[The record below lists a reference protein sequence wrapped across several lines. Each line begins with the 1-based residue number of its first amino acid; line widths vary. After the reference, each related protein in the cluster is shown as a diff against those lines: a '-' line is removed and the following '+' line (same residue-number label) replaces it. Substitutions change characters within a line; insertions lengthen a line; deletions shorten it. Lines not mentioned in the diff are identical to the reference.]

1 MALSQGSWSPASGMR
16 ENWLVQI
23 DDSSGSNKKY
33 YSFFDQTVNSV
44 AYSGRILN
52 KPSIRESINLF
63 GSTSTT
69 SNLSLEIDNTDE
81 TTDTLLFGTNT
92 YLNREVRVYSCLE
105 SGTVANFNNIPLIY
119 TGRLESMT
127 HNESSVSLSIVAKM
141 PWDNVSIPNVYSAEK
156 VLAPIAYGD
165 FTGNDSLYIG
175 TGTDNWRPAP
185 FTKADAA
192 NAFFVPGTIAD
203 GTLDSKTSHYV
214 STRDGFVPF
223 ETQSSG
229 TTTVG
234 SVEIV
239 TVGVNGKYKYYTTP
253 SSNAQN
259 STATGITETNVANS
273 YDLDTGTFATF
284 AYSDT
289 ISTGQDRYH
298 VERYTVQ
305 ETESGT
311 QFVLTYR
318 IASYS
323 KATDVALLEVTPTL
337 ETALDSITGT
347 THSANAGSD
356 QTLTLVT
363 TAPTTYVDLKIRF
376 QTEEAE
382 DTSGGAAAV
391 NLTAYE
397 LSVSNVKNKDD
408 LKQVYVAVDG
418 FPSNGSWS
426 GNANVLTEL
435 HEFHRDICN
444 RFLGATSVNTTAWNA
459 LNSAKDWQ
467 GRLWEGKKKP
477 VKSILDQLAFE
488 GGFCYTFSASGELKY
503 IFVADS
509 YSSADHTLDK
519 NDLRGITIS
528 HTPISNMI
536 MDMTVNYNR
545 HPAKDEFRSQV
556 TDSDSTLRTNYNI
569 GSTEQKHTFDLDYL
583 TTGQGSDLDCAAV
596 GANPNDGFMNYY
608 GSLLVSP
615 RILIKAQIVNPAK
628 FNMEL
633 GDICTFSSMPTAKA
647 FNKTF
652 TASGDKYYMITSISR
667 VSGSIDCEFTNVTP
681 GEQ

>member
-69 SNLSLEIDNTDE
+69 SNLSLEIDNSDE
-81 TTDTLLFGTNT
+81 TTDTLLFGTNV

-127 HNESSVSLSIVAKM
+127 HNESSVSLNVVAKM

-156 VLAPIAYGD
+156 ILAPIAYGD
-165 FTGNDSLYIG
+165 FTGNDSLIPG
-175 TGTDNWRPAP
+175 SGTDNWRPAP
-185 FTKADAA
+185 ITKATGAS
-192 NAFFVPGTIAD
+192 AFFVVGTIAD
-203 GTLDSKTSHYV
+203 GTLDSKTSQYV
-214 STRDGFVPF
+214 PTRDGFVPF

-229 TTTVG
+229 TSTIG
-234 SVEIV
+234 SVETI
-239 TVGVNGKYKYYTTP
+239 TVGVNGKYKYYTVPTA
-253 SSNAQN
+253 NAQN
-259 STATGITETNVANS
+259 STATGITETNVSNA
-273 YDLDTGTFATF
+273 YDSNTGTFATF
-284 AYSDT
+284 AYSET

-298 VERYTVQ
+298 VERFTIP
-305 ETESGT
+305 ETEAGT
-311 QFVLTYR
+311 EIVLTYR

-323 KATDVALLEVTPTL
+323 KATDVELLEVTPTL
-337 ETALDSITGT
+337 EAGINTVTGT
-347 THSANAGSD
+347 AHSANTGSD

-363 TAPTTYVDLKIRF
+363 TTDHTTVDLKIRY

-391 NLTAYE
+391 NLNVYE
-397 LSVSNVKNKDD
+397 LSVSNIKNDEK

-418 FPSNGSWS
+418 FPSNSSWS
-426 GNANVLTEL
+426 GNTNTLTEL
-435 HEFHRDICN
+435 HEFHRDICH
-444 RFLGATSVNTTAWNA
+444 RFLGLTATPINWSD
-459 LNSAKDWQ
+459 LDGAKDWQ
-467 GRLWEGKKKP
+467 GRLWEHKKKP
-477 VKSILDQLAFE
+477 IKAVLNQLAFE
-488 GGFCYTFSASGELKY
+488 GGFCYTFSAAGVLKY
-503 IFVADS
+503 IFVKDS

-536 MDMTVNYNR
+536 MDMTVNYNK

-569 GSTEQKHTFDLDYL
+569 GSTEQKHVFDLDYL
-583 TTGQGSDLDCAAV
+583 TTGQGSDLDCSSAS
-596 GANPNDGFMNYY
+596 PNDGFMDYY

>member
-69 SNLSLEIDNTDE
+69 SNLSLEIDNSDE

-127 HNESSVSLSIVAKM
+127 HNESSVSLNVVAKM

-165 FTGNDSLYIG
+165 FTGNDSLIPG
-175 TGTDNWRPAP
+175 SGTDNWRPAP
-185 FTKADAA
+185 ITKATGAS
-192 NAFFVPGTIAD
+192 AFFVVGTIAD
-203 GTLDSKTSHYV
+203 GTLDSKTSQYV
-214 STRDGFVPF
+214 PTRDGFVPF

-229 TTTVG
+229 TSTIG
-234 SVEIV
+234 SVETI
-239 TVGVNGKYKYYTTP
+239 TVGVNGKYKYYTVPTA
-253 SSNAQN
+253 NAQN
-259 STATGITETNVANS
+259 STATGITETNVSNA
-273 YDLDTGTFATF
+273 YDSNTGTFATF
-284 AYSDT
+284 AYSET

-298 VERYTVQ
+298 VERFTIP
-305 ETESGT
+305 ETEAGT
-311 QFVLTYR
+311 EIVLTYR

-323 KATDVALLEVTPTL
+323 KATDVELLEVTPTL
-337 ETALDSITGT
+337 EAGINTVTGT
-347 THSANAGSD
+347 AHSANTGSD

-363 TAPTTYVDLKIRF
+363 TTDHTTVDLKIRY

-391 NLTAYE
+391 NLNVYE
-397 LSVSNVKNKDD
+397 LSVSNIKNDEK
-408 LKQVYVAVDG
+408 LKQVFVAVDG
-418 FPSNGSWS
+418 FPSNSSWS
-426 GNANVLTEL
+426 GNTNTLTEL
-435 HEFHRDICN
+435 HEFHRDICH
-444 RFLGATSVNTTAWNA
+444 RFLGLTATPINWSD
-459 LNSAKDWQ
+459 LDGAKDWQ
-467 GRLWEGKKKP
+467 GRLWEHKKKP
-477 VKSILDQLAFE
+477 IKAVLNQLAFE
-488 GGFCYTFSASGELKY
+488 GGFCYTFSAAGVLKY
-503 IFVADS
+503 IFVKDS

-536 MDMTVNYNR
+536 MDMTVNYNK

-569 GSTEQKHTFDLDYL
+569 GSTEQKHVFDLDYL
-583 TTGQGSDLDCAAV
+583 TTGQGSDLDCDSAS
-596 GANPNDGFMNYY
+596 PNDGFMDYY

>member
-69 SNLSLEIDNTDE
+69 SNLSLEIDNSDE
-81 TTDTLLFGTNT
+81 TTDTLLFGTNV

-127 HNESSVSLSIVAKM
+127 HNESSVSLNVVAKM

-156 VLAPIAYGD
+156 ILAPIAYGD
-165 FTGNDSLYIG
+165 FTGNDSLIPG
-175 TGTDNWRPAP
+175 SGTDNWRPAP
-185 FTKADAA
+185 ITKATGAS
-192 NAFFVPGTIAD
+192 AFFVVGTIAD
-203 GTLDSKTSHYV
+203 GTLDSKTSQYV
-214 STRDGFVPF
+214 PTRDGFVPF

-229 TTTVG
+229 TSTIG
-234 SVEIV
+234 SVETI
-239 TVGVNGKYKYYTTP
+239 TVGVNGKYKYYTVPTA
-253 SSNAQN
+253 NAQN
-259 STATGITETNVANS
+259 STATGITETNVSNA
-273 YDLDTGTFATF
+273 YDSNTGTFATF
-284 AYSDT
+284 AYSET

-298 VERYTVQ
+298 VERFTIP
-305 ETESGT
+305 ETEAGT
-311 QFVLTYR
+311 EIVLTYR

-323 KATDVALLEVTPTL
+323 KATDVELLEVTPTL
-337 ETALDSITGT
+337 EAGINTVTGT
-347 THSANAGSD
+347 AHSANTGSD

-363 TAPTTYVDLKIRF
+363 TTDHTTVDLKIRY

-391 NLTAYE
+391 NLNVYE
-397 LSVSNVKNKDD
+397 LSVSNIKNDEK
-408 LKQVYVAVDG
+408 LKQVFVAVDG
-418 FPSNGSWS
+418 FPSNSSWS
-426 GNANVLTEL
+426 GNTNTLTEL
-435 HEFHRDICN
+435 HEFHRDICH
-444 RFLGATSVNTTAWNA
+444 RFLGLTATPINWSD
-459 LNSAKDWQ
+459 LDGAKDWQ
-467 GRLWEGKKKP
+467 GRLWEHKKKP
-477 VKSILDQLAFE
+477 IKAVLNQLAFE
-488 GGFCYTFSASGELKY
+488 GGFCYTFSAAGVLKY
-503 IFVADS
+503 IFVKDS

-536 MDMTVNYNR
+536 MDMTVNYNK

-569 GSTEQKHTFDLDYL
+569 GSTEQKHVFDLDYL
-583 TTGQGSDLDCAAV
+583 TTGQGSDLDCSSAS
-596 GANPNDGFMNYY
+596 PNDGFMDYY

>member
-1 MALSQGSWSPASGMR
+1 
-16 ENWLVQI
+16 
-23 DDSSGSNKKY
+23 
-33 YSFFDQTVNSV
+33 
-44 AYSGRILN
+44 
-52 KPSIRESINLF
+52 
-63 GSTSTT
+63 
-69 SNLSLEIDNTDE
+69 
-81 TTDTLLFGTNT
+81 
-92 YLNREVRVYSCLE
+92 
-105 SGTVANFNNIPLIY
+105 
-119 TGRLESMT
+119 MT
-127 HNESSVSLSIVAKM
+127 HNESSVTLSIVAKM
-141 PWDNVSIPNVYSAEK
+141 PWSNISIPNVYSAEK

-165 FTGNDSLYIG
+165 FTGNDSLYPG

-229 TTTVG
+229 TSTVG
-234 SVEIV
+234 SVETV
-239 TVGVNGKYKYYTTP
+239 TIGVNGKYKYYTTP

-284 AYSDT
+284 AYSET

-298 VERYTVQ
+298 VERYTVP
-305 ETESGT
+305 ETEGGT

-397 LSVSNVKNKDD
+397 VSVSNVKNKDD
-408 LKQVYVAVDG
+408 LKKVYVAVDG
-418 FPSNGSWS
+418 FPSNSSWS
-426 GNANVLTEL
+426 GNANTLTEL

-444 RFLGATSVNTTAWNA
+444 RFLGVTSVNTTAWNA
-459 LNSAKDWQ
+459 LNAAKDWQ
-467 GRLWEGKKKP
+467 GRLWEHKKKP
-477 VKSILDQLAFE
+477 IKSILDRLAFE

-503 IFVADS
+503 IFAADS

-519 NDLRGITIS
+519 NDLKGITIS

-569 GSTEQKHTFDLDYL
+569 ASTEQKHIFDLDYL

-596 GANPNDGFMNYY
+596 GADPNDGFMNYY

>member
-33 YSFFDQTVNSV
+33 YSFFDQTVSSV

-81 TTDTLLFGTNT
+81 TTDTLLFGSNT
-92 YLNREVRVYSCLE
+92 YLNRDVRVYSCLE

-127 HNESSVSLSIVAKM
+127 HNENSVSLNIVAKM
-141 PWDNVSIPNVYSAEK
+141 PWDNVSIPNVYSVEK

-165 FTGNDSLYIG
+165 FTGNDSLYPG

-192 NAFFVPGTIAD
+192 NAFFIPGTIAD
-203 GTLDSKTSHYV
+203 GTLDSKTSQYV
-214 STRDGFVPF
+214 PTRDGFVPF
-223 ETQSSG
+223 ETQSGG
-229 TTTVG
+229 TTTTG
-234 SVEIV
+234 SVETI

-253 SSNAQN
+253 ASSAQN
-259 STATGITETNVANS
+259 SSHSSIAETNMTNSFDLNTATYGSIT
-273 YDLDTGTFATF
+273 
-284 AYSDT
+284 YSET

-298 VERYTVQ
+298 VQRYTVP
-305 ETESGT
+305 ETEEGT

-323 KATDVALLEVTPTL
+323 KASDVELLEITPTL
-337 ETALDSITGT
+337 ENDLDSIAAGT
-347 THSANAGSD
+347 AHTANATS
-356 QTLTLVT
+356 QTITLVT
-363 TAPTTYVDLKIRF
+363 TAPTTYVDLKVRF

-382 DTSGGAAAV
+382 DTSGGAASVVFGAD
-391 NLTAYE
+391 E
-397 LSVSNVKNKDD
+397 LSISNVKNDEK
-408 LKQVYVAVDG
+408 LKNVFVAVDG
-418 FPSNGSWS
+418 FPSNSSWS
-426 GNANVLTEL
+426 GNTNTLTEL
-435 HEFHRDICN
+435 HEFHRDICH
-444 RFLGATSVNTTAWNA
+444 RFLGLTATPINWSD
-459 LNSAKDWQ
+459 LDGAKDWQ
-467 GRLWEGKKKP
+467 GRLWEHKKKP
-477 VKSILDQLAFE
+477 IKAILDQLAFE
-488 GGFCYTFSASGELKY
+488 GGFCYTFSAAGVLKY
-503 IFVADS
+503 IFAEDS

-569 GSTEQKHTFDLDYL
+569 GSTEQKHVFDLDYL
-583 TTGQGSDLDCAAV
+583 TTGQGSDLDCS
-596 GANPNDGFMNYY
+596 GSDPNDGFMDYY

>member
-69 SNLSLEIDNTDE
+69 SNLSLEIDNSDE

-127 HNESSVSLSIVAKM
+127 HNESSVSLNVVAKM

-156 VLAPIAYGD
+156 ILAPIAYGD
-165 FTGNDSLYIG
+165 FTGNDSLIPG
-175 TGTDNWRPAP
+175 SGTDNWRPAP
-185 FTKADAA
+185 ITKATGAS
-192 NAFFVPGTIAD
+192 AFFVVGTIAD
-203 GTLDSKTSHYV
+203 GTLDSKTSQYV
-214 STRDGFVPF
+214 PTRDGFVPF

-229 TTTVG
+229 TSTIG
-234 SVEIV
+234 SVETI
-239 TVGVNGKYKYYTTP
+239 TVGVNGKYKYYTVPTA
-253 SSNAQN
+253 NAQN
-259 STATGITETNVANS
+259 STATGITETNVSNA
-273 YDLDTGTFATF
+273 YDSNTGTFATF
-284 AYSDT
+284 AYSET

-298 VERYTVQ
+298 VERFTIP
-305 ETESGT
+305 ETEAGT
-311 QFVLTYR
+311 EIVLTYR

-323 KATDVALLEVTPTL
+323 KATDVELLEVTPTL
-337 ETALDSITGT
+337 EAGINTVTGT
-347 THSANAGSD
+347 AHSANTGSD

-363 TAPTTYVDLKIRF
+363 TTDHTTVDLKIRY

-391 NLTAYE
+391 NLNVYE
-397 LSVSNVKNKDD
+397 LSVSNIKNDEK
-408 LKQVYVAVDG
+408 LKQVFVAVDG
-418 FPSNGSWS
+418 FPSNSSWS
-426 GNANVLTEL
+426 GNTNTLTEL
-435 HEFHRDICN
+435 HEFHRDICH
-444 RFLGATSVNTTAWNA
+444 RFLGLTATPINWSD
-459 LNSAKDWQ
+459 LDGAKDWQ
-467 GRLWEGKKKP
+467 GRLWEHKKKP
-477 VKSILDQLAFE
+477 IKAVLNQLAFE
-488 GGFCYTFSASGELKY
+488 GGFCYTFSAAGVLKY
-503 IFVADS
+503 IFVKDS

-536 MDMTVNYNR
+536 MDMTVNYNK
-545 HPAKDEFRSQV
+545 HPAKNEYRSQV

-569 GSTEQKHTFDLDYL
+569 GSTEQKHVFDLDYL
-583 TTGQGSDLDCAAV
+583 TTGQGSDLDCDSAS
-596 GANPNDGFMNYY
+596 PNDGFMDYY